1 MNAETLISQAGY
13 AIDMFKIDYSGTL
26 CLCIKNGFVRAV
38 PAGEASQRTPSCL
51 FVHRIDQIRGLT
63 IARWLTIGSTLLN
76 LYKKENACQAHPK
89 P

>member
-1 MNAETLISQAGY
+1 MNSTTLISQASY

-26 CLCIKNGFVRAV
+26 CLCIKDGFVRAV
-38 PAGEASQRTPSCL
+38 PAMGASRRTPSCL
-51 FVHRIDQIRGLT
+51 VVTRIDQIRGLT

-76 LYKKENACQAHPK
+76 LYTKEKECQQPQK